1 MNDDDEDTT
10 KTTVKTLW
18 TETIL
23 EILYESLRKN
33 GSDAKI
39 REILVEVRGKGYK
52 PGDIVDRVRRKV
64 DTSAAARVK
73 SLMSRK

>member
-1 MNDDDEDTT
+1 MSNDEDTT
-10 KTTVKTLW
+10 RTTVKTLW

-33 GSDAKI
+33 SSDDKI
-39 REILVEVRGKGYK
+39 REVLIEVRGKGYK

-73 SLMSRK
+73 TLMSKN

>member
-23 EILYESLRKN
+23 EILYESLRNN